1 MRLKLTFDPT
11 ADAAIVALLSATPV
25 RRRSRTVRELAR
37 RGLANGPA
45 HPAPVGPATPTA
57 SRSAGPRVLS
67 LRIRPADDPALCAV
81 LAVCP
86 RGERA
91 LCCLELVR
99 AGLIAAGTAGSPRTV
114 ADNPAP
120 AKQDL
125 VPHGAPSPSPDPSDA
140 PAASTDVPWERAAEL
155 AQRLLGDI

>member
-11 ADAAIVALLSATPV
+11 ADAAIVALVATTPV

-37 RGLANGPA
+37 RGFEHGAADHARVLSM
-45 HPAPVGPATPTA
+45 AP
-57 SRSAGPRVLS
+57 SRPRPVGPRVLY
-67 LRIRPADDPALCAV
+67 LRIRPVDDPALCAL
-81 LAVCP
+81 LAACP

-114 ADNPAP
+114 ADDPAP
-120 AKQDL
+120 TKHDL
-125 VPHGAPSPSPDPSDA
+125 ETDVAPMPLPDPSDA